1 MHYLT
6 TSSETDLLENFLLL
20 FLFALALDD
29 SGGGSS
35 TAIREKSQR
44 PVFPHVA
51 CGVVSITQPKFH
63 SREVDTEW

>member
-1 MHYLT
+1 MLPFA
-6 TSSETDLLENFLLL
+6 L
-20 FLFALALDD
+20 ALALDD